1 MKYIE
6 TKLYKRKR
14 KLIKRSLRSQIQ
26 FDKQVA
32 IRLSKPQYYLAM
44 GQEVLNLAYKE
55 KEKTKMSTYICP
67 RLSSF
72 FEKYKKNFLEKRNG
86 IFFTLKG
93 IYNSNV
99 EKAQND
105 EEPPR
110 HRDLLSLVANVPS
123 LLVAYSTIKRN
134 KGALTLG
141 AQLAYNKIKWL
152 NPTQRRFL
160 SKTGNTPEG
169 LNYQVFCTAAKL
181 LKNGK
186 YPWGASRR
194 IYIPKPGQPG
204 KLRPITIPPFM
215 DRVVQAAILRV
226 LEAIYEPWFEKLN
239 RSFGFRPNKGCH
251 DAIFNLTRQEN
262 RGLFMTIEGD
272 IKGAYDNVKKEKL
285 ISILEKRINDKKFIN
300 LIKNRLDY
308 IYFDSLKGTYV
319 EDQRGIPQGG
329 IDSPYLW
336 NIYMHEFD
344 LHVQEYMTQILSKA
358 NTLMRKGCNPE
369 TGLRLRESKSIQNKR
384 AILKNIVGFLNKNID
399 KESFPLVVK
408 QEMTGKGIRTLKE
421 LYRDNDNFYEKEGKY
436 YIKKSIKYSFIKK
449 VKLSDHR
456 LRRQPSSDQTRL
468 YLRHVYCRY
477 ADDWILLGNFNKI
490 MAETI
495 KKDLAAWLQENLHA
509 ELAMDKTAI
518 TDIRRKPAHFLG
530 FEIRTRLTR
539 KFSYVEK
546 TIGSDK
552 KTLSKVAGPEVT
564 SWPDSQRLISR
575 LHMKGYCNHLGQP
588 RGLKWLTSLETFTI
602 IERFNAVLRGFA
614 NYYNGFIHYPSAV
627 NRWIYIIRYS
637 AIFTIAR
644 KFNISARK
652 VFKRFGLKNQY
663 GKTISCVVR
672 NNFVENGK
680 NVVYYKRWTLLNY
693 KELVNKAS
701 SEERFKKIKKI
712 FYGIENDKEFPEY
725 LYKKGS
731 VPVVTNDDYLNKI
744 IWVNLR
750 THASFDLPCSL
761 CGSTQDI
768 HMHHIKHIRKTP
780 YYDLPENKTWLRR
793 MSLRNRNQIP
803 VCRDCHMNKIH
814 RGTYDG
820 ANLRTLKPYIEM
832 TKTGYDLRVIN
843 FENYLNPS
851 EKEYFAKSLEEKGW
865 KKEKKRNEKN

>member
-6 TKLYKRKR
+6 TKVYKIKK
-14 KLIKRSLRSQIQ
+14 KLIKKSLRSQIQ

-44 GQEVLNLAYKE
+44 GQEILNLAYKE
-55 KEKTKMSTYICP
+55 REKRKMSTYICP
-67 RLSSF
+67 RVSSF
-72 FEKYKKNFLEKRNG
+72 FEKYKKNFQQKRNG

-93 IYNSNV
+93 IYNSNR
-99 EKAQND
+99 EKALNG

-141 AQLAYNKIKWL
+141 AQLAYHKIKWL

-160 SKTGNTPEG
+160 SKTGKSPEG
-169 LNYQVFCTAAKL
+169 LNYQVFYTAAKL

-215 DRVVQAAILRV
+215 DRVVQSAILRV

-251 DAIFNLTRQEN
+251 DAIFNLTRREN
-262 RGLFMTIEGD
+262 RGLFMAIEGD
-272 IKGAYDNVKKEKL
+272 IKGAYDNVKKQKL
-285 ISILEKRINDKKFIN
+285 ISILEKRIQDKKFIN

-344 LHVQEYMTQILSKA
+344 LYIQEYMTQILSKA
-358 NTLMRKGCNPE
+358 NTLMRRSSKPE

-384 AILKNIVGFLNKNID
+384 TILKNVIKFLNKNID
-399 KESFPLVVK
+399 KESFFLKVK
-408 QEMTGKGIRTLKE
+408 QEMKGKGIEILKTLYKN
-421 LYRDNDNFYEKEGKY
+421 DDNFHKKDGKY
-436 YIKKSIKYSFIKK
+436 YMKKSVKYSFIKK
-449 VKLSDHR
+449 VRLSDHR
-456 LRRQPSSDQTRL
+456 LRNQPSSDPTRL
-468 YLRHVYCRY
+468 HLRHVYCRY

-495 KKDLAAWLQENLHA
+495 KNHLATWLQENLHA
-509 ELAMDKTAI
+509 DLSMDKTSI
-518 TDIRRKPAHFLG
+518 TNIRREPAHFLG
-530 FEIRTRLTR
+530 FEIRTNLTS
-539 KFSYVEK
+539 KFSYV
-546 TIGSDK
+546 K
-552 KTLSKVAGPEVT
+552 KGESSKLTLSKVAGPEVT
-564 SWPDSQRLISR
+564 AWPDSQRLISR
-575 LHMKGYCNHLGQP
+575 LHMKGYCNHLGHP
-588 RGLKWLTSLETFTI
+588 RGLKWLTSLEIFTI

-614 NYYNGFIHYPSAV
+614 NYYNGFIHFPSSV

-637 AIFTIAR
+637 AIKTIAR
-644 KFNISARK
+644 KLNISPRK
-652 VFKRFGLKNQY
+652 VFKRFGLKNKY
-663 GKTISCVVR
+663 GKTISCLVR
-672 NNFVENGK
+672 NNIIEKGK
-680 NVVYYKRWTLLNY
+680 TVVYYKRWTLLNY
-693 KELVNKAS
+693 KELLNKAKS
-701 SEERFKKIKKI
+701 TQRFEKIKET
-712 FYGIENDKEFPEY
+712 FYSIEFEKDLPEY
-725 LYKKGS
+725 SNKKNT
-731 VPVVTNDDYLNKI
+731 VPVVTNDEYLNKI

-780 YYDLPENKTWLRR
+780 YYDLPENKPWLRR
-793 MSLRNRNQIP
+793 MALRNRNQIP

-814 RGTYDG
+814 KGTYDG

-832 TKTGYDLRVIN
+832 TKTGYDLRLIN

-851 EKEYFAKSLEEKGW
+851 KKQYFAKSLEEKGW
-865 KKEKKRNEKN
+865 KKEKDKG